1 MIISLKLQFLNI
13 IVEFDADLVSKS
25 SGWTISMKLESRL
38 NIDIRFKLANKIIPE
53 KSYIFISPQNLFFM
67 KFLEKIESF
76 LYSKNEREFR

>member
-1 MIISLKLQFLNI
+1 MIISLKLQFLKL

-76 LYSKNEREFR
+76 LYSKNEREF